1 MARKLPVFQRVVG
14 EDALFAAIYGTI
26 SSSLYFALGLVALY
40 ALGLT
45 PIVLPVVGL
54 LVLLAAGAYAEGAA
68 ATGGGSPL
76 IVRRA
81 FGDAAGFLVGWAI
94 LLDLLVVA
102 LLSALFVPRYAEA
115 ALGNIGEMSGRS
127 AELIGVGVIA
137 ALGVGRI
144 LPQFSR
150 VDLVRPLALVDM
162 LAQFTLA
169 ILGLAALGR
178 IDVLTSSVDLGVAP
192 TWTSLGY
199 ALPIALVAF
208 TGIEIVAGLLQEAAT
223 PTRPLRRIT
232 IGAIAATV
240 LAYAVIAAAAL
251 ALLPVHRD
259 PGAPY
264 GYASDLSTVWG
275 SAPLAGAAQAIGAQ
289 AFGSSAGDVV
299 RVLVSISAIGV
310 LVASAAIALG
320 AALRTLR
327 ALAAM
332 GGLPPPLMRRSR
344 RCSVEP
350 YAMSLLIVL
359 SGALML
365 AVSLL
370 GREVDALAS
379 VYSFGILLA
388 FMLVFAAVVA
398 LRVREPSL
406 PRVVRVG
413 GTVHFGSSDIPVF
426 ALLGLAM
433 SWALWVLGLGTHRA
447 GRILPPAWLACGL
460 LLFVVMRRVQGKPLL
475 ERFDVVA
482 PPPPEV
488 IDLRFGT
495 IVVPLKA
502 CGPIEEEM
510 LAIAC
515 KLAQEQE
522 GERVL
527 GVNVIEVPL
536 SLPLDAPIPGADQCA
551 VELLQLTAMFSR
563 DYGVPVEFLSVRSR
577 AISGEVA
584 RIAKERDAGLI
595 LVGAVPHIGSMAGRA
610 QVFSETIENLLR
622 RAHCRVILT
631 SFPPGTASVATA
643 EDAEDA
649 ESAVRI
655 PPGPAPVA

>member
-1 MARKLPVFQRVVG
+1 MARKLPVLQRVVG

-26 SSSLYFALGLVALY
+26 SSSLYFALGIVALY

-45 PIVLPVVGL
+45 PIVLPVIGL
-54 LVLLAAGAYAEGAA
+54 LVLLAAGAYAEAA
-68 ATGGGSPL
+68 SSTGGGSPL

-81 FGDAAGFLVGWAI
+81 FGDAAGFLVGWAV

-115 ALGNIGEMSGRS
+115 ALGDIGQMSGRS
-127 AELIGVGVIA
+127 AEVIGVGVIA
-137 ALGVGRI
+137 VLGLARL
-144 LPQFSR
+144 LPQLSR
-150 VDLVRPLALVDM
+150 MDLVRPLALVDM

-169 ILGLAALGR
+169 ILGLTALGH
-178 IDVLTSSVDLGVAP
+178 IDVLTSSVNLGAAP

-208 TGIEIVAGLLQEAAT
+208 TGLEIVAGLLQEAAN
-223 PTRPLRRIT
+223 PARPLRRIT

-240 LAYAVIAAAAL
+240 LAYAVIAASAL
-251 ALLPVHRD
+251 ALLPVHRVAA
-259 PGAPY
+259 APS
-264 GYASDLSTVWG
+264 GYASDLSTIWG
-275 SAPLAGAAQAIGAQ
+275 TAPLAGAAQAIGAQ
-289 AFGSSAGDVV
+289 AFGSGAGDVV

-310 LVASAAIALG
+310 LVTSAAIALG

-344 RCSVEP
+344 RCGVEP
-350 YAMSLLIVL
+350 WAVLLLVML

-379 VYSFGILLA
+379 VYSFGILIA
-388 FMLVFAAVVA
+388 FMLVFASVVA
-398 LRVREPSL
+398 LRVREPSM
-406 PRVVRVG
+406 PRVVRMG
-413 GTVHFGSSDIPVF
+413 GSVRFGSSSIPVL

-433 SWALWVLGLGTHRA
+433 SWALWVLDLGTHRA

-460 LLFVVMRRVQGKPLL
+460 LLFVIMRRAQGKPLL
-475 ERFDVVA
+475 ERFDAAA

-527 GVNVIEVPL
+527 GVNVVEVPL
-536 SLPLDAPIPGADQCA
+536 SLPLDAPIEGAEQCSM
-551 VELLQLTAMFSR
+551 ELLQLTAMFSR
-563 DYGVPVEFLSVRSR
+563 DYGVPVDFMPVRSR

-584 RIAKERDAGLI
+584 RIAREADAGLI
-595 LVGAVPHIGSMAGRA
+595 LVGAVPHIGALAGRA

-622 RAHCRVILT
+622 RAHCRVIVT

-643 EDAEDA
+643 EDVEP
-649 ESAVRI
+649 AVRI

>member
-1 MARKLPVFQRVVG
+1 MARKLPVLQRVVG

-26 SSSLYFALGLVALY
+26 SSSLYFALGIVALY

-45 PIVLPVVGL
+45 PIVLPVIGL
-54 LVLLAAGAYAEGAA
+54 LVLLAAGAYAEAA
-68 ATGGGSPL
+68 SSTGGGSPL

-81 FGDAAGFLVGWAI
+81 FGDAAGFLVGWAV

-115 ALGNIGEMSGRS
+115 ALGDIGQMSGRS
-127 AELIGVGVIA
+127 AEVIGVGVIA
-137 ALGVGRI
+137 VLGLGRL

-150 VDLVRPLALVDM
+150 MDLVRPLALVDM

-169 ILGLAALGR
+169 ILGLTALGH
-178 IDVLTSSVDLGVAP
+178 IDVLTSSVNLGAAP

-208 TGIEIVAGLLQEAAT
+208 TGLEIVAGLLQEAAN
-223 PTRPLRRIT
+223 PARPLRRIT

-240 LAYAVIAAAAL
+240 LAYAVIAASAL
-251 ALLPVHRD
+251 ALLPVHRVAA
-259 PGAPY
+259 APS
-264 GYASDLSTVWG
+264 GYASDLSTIWG
-275 SAPLAGAAQAIGAQ
+275 TAPLAGAAQAIGAQ
-289 AFGSSAGDVV
+289 AFGSGAGDVV

-310 LVASAAIALG
+310 LVTSAAIALG

-344 RCSVEP
+344 RCGVEP
-350 YAMSLLIVL
+350 WAVLLLVML

-379 VYSFGILLA
+379 VYSFGILIA
-388 FMLVFAAVVA
+388 FMLVFASVVA
-398 LRVREPSL
+398 LRVREPSM
-406 PRVVRVG
+406 PRVVRMG
-413 GTVHFGSSDIPVF
+413 GSVRFGSSSIPVL

-433 SWALWVLGLGTHRA
+433 SWALWVLDLGTHRA

-460 LLFVVMRRVQGKPLL
+460 LLFVIMRRAQGKPLL
-475 ERFDVVA
+475 ERFDAAA

-527 GVNVIEVPL
+527 GVNVVEVPL
-536 SLPLDAPIPGADQCA
+536 SLPLDAPIEGAEQCSM
-551 VELLQLTAMFSR
+551 ELLQLTAMFSR
-563 DYGVPVEFLSVRSR
+563 DYGVPVDFMPVRSR

-584 RIAKERDAGLI
+584 RIAREADAGLI
-595 LVGAVPHIGSMAGRA
+595 LVGAVPHIGALAGRA

-622 RAHCRVILT
+622 RAHCRVIVT

-643 EDAEDA
+643 EDVEPG
-649 ESAVRI
+649 VRI

>member
-1 MARKLPVFQRVVG
+1 MARKLPVIQRVVG

-26 SSSLYFALGLVALY
+26 SSSLYFALGVVALY

-54 LVLLAAGAYAEGAA
+54 LVLLAAGAYAEGAS

-81 FGDAAGFLVGWAI
+81 FGDLAGFIVGWAI
-94 LLDLLVVA
+94 LLDLLVVT

-115 ALGNIGEMSGRS
+115 AVGNIGQMSGRS

-137 ALGVGRI
+137 VLGLGRI
-144 LPQFSR
+144 LPQASR

-162 LAQFTLA
+162 LAQLTLA
-169 ILGLAALGR
+169 ILGLTAMGH
-178 IDVLTSSVDLGVAP
+178 IDVLTSSVDLGTAP

-208 TGIEIVAGLLQEAAT
+208 TGVEIVAGLLQEAAN
-223 PTRPLRRIT
+223 PARPLRRIT

-251 ALLPVHRD
+251 SLLPVHRA
-259 PGAPY
+259 PGTPS

-275 SAPLAGAAQAIGAQ
+275 TAPLAGAAQAIGAQ

-299 RVLVSISAIGV
+299 RVLVSVSAIGV

-327 ALAAM
+327 ALSAM
-332 GGLPPPLMRRSR
+332 GALPPPLMRRSR
-344 RCSVEP
+344 RCSAEP
-350 YAMSLLIVL
+350 WAMALLVVL

-370 GREVDALAS
+370 GTEVDALAS

-388 FMLVFAAVVA
+388 FMLVFASVIA

-406 PRVVRVG
+406 PRVVRMG
-413 GTVHFGSSDIPVF
+413 GNVRFGSSDIPVL

-433 SWALWVLGLGTHRA
+433 SWGLWVLDLGTHRA
-447 GRILPPAWLACGL
+447 GRILPPAWLACGV
-460 LLFVVMRRVQGKPLL
+460 LLFVIMRRVQGKPLL
-475 ERFDVVA
+475 ERFDAVA

-495 IVVPLKA
+495 IVVPVKQ

-527 GVNVIEVPL
+527 AVNVVEVPL
-536 SLPLDAPIPGADQCA
+536 SLPLDAPIPGADECA
-551 VELLQLTAMFSR
+551 MELLQLTASFSR
-563 DYGVPVEFLSVRSR
+563 DYGVPVEFMPARSR

-584 RIAKERDAGLI
+584 RIAREQDAGLI
-595 LVGAVPHIGSMAGRA
+595 LVGAVPHIGALAGRA

-622 RAHCRVILT
+622 RAHCRVIVT

-643 EDAEDA
+643 EDED
-649 ESAVRI
+649 AVRI

>member
-1 MARKLPVFQRVVG
+1 MARKLPVLQRVVG

-26 SSSLYFALGLVALY
+26 SSSLYFALGVVALY

-45 PIVLPVVGL
+45 PIVLPVIGL
-54 LVLLAAGAYAEGAA
+54 LVLLAAGAYAEAA
-68 ATGGGSPL
+68 SATGGGSPL

-115 ALGNIGEMSGRS
+115 ALGNIGQMSGRS

-137 ALGVGRI
+137 VLGLGRV

-150 VDLVRPLALVDM
+150 MDLVRPLALVDM
-162 LAQFTLA
+162 LAQLTLA
-169 ILGLAALGR
+169 ILGLTALGR
-178 IDVLTSSVDLGVAP
+178 VDVLTSSVNLGAAP

-208 TGIEIVAGLLQEAAT
+208 TGIEIVAGLLQEAPNPA
-223 PTRPLRRIT
+223 RPLRRIT

-240 LAYAVIAAAAL
+240 LAYAVIAASAL
-251 ALLPVHRD
+251 ALLPVHRA
-259 PGAPY
+259 PGTPS
-264 GYASDLSTVWG
+264 GYASDLSTIWG
-275 SAPLAGAAQAIGAQ
+275 TAPLAGAAQAIGAQ
-289 AFGSSAGDVV
+289 AFGAGAGDVV

-310 LVASAAIALG
+310 LVTSAAIALG

-327 ALAAM
+327 ALSAM

-344 RCSVEP
+344 RCGVEP
-350 YAMSLLIVL
+350 WAVLLLVL
-359 SGALML
+359 LTGALML

-370 GREVDALAS
+370 GSEVDALAS
-379 VYSFGILLA
+379 VYSFGILIA
-388 FMLVFAAVVA
+388 FMLVFASVVA
-398 LRVREPSL
+398 LRVREPSM
-406 PRVVRVG
+406 PRVVRMG
-413 GTVHFGSSDIPVF
+413 GSVRFGSSDIPVL

-433 SWALWVLGLGTHRA
+433 SWALWVLDLGTHRA

-460 LLFVVMRRVQGKPLL
+460 LLFVVMRRVQRKPLL
-475 ERFDVVA
+475 ERFDAVA

-495 IVVPLKA
+495 IVVPLKQ

-527 GVNVIEVPL
+527 GVNVVEVPL
-536 SLPLDAPIPGADQCA
+536 SLPLDAPIEGADQCSM
-551 VELLQLTAMFSR
+551 ELLQLSAMFSR
-563 DYGVPVEFLSVRSR
+563 DYGVPVDFMPVRSR

-584 RIAKERDAGLI
+584 RIAREADAGLI
-595 LVGAVPHIGSMAGRA
+595 LVGAVPHIGAHAGRA

-622 RAHCRVILT
+622 RAHCRVIVT

-643 EDAEDA
+643 EHAEAAA
-649 ESAVRI
+649 EVRI

>member
-1 MARKLPVFQRVVG
+1 MARKLPVLQRVVG

-26 SSSLYFALGLVALY
+26 SSSLYFALGVVALY

-45 PIVLPVVGL
+45 PIVLPVIGL
-54 LVLLAAGAYAEGAA
+54 LVLLAAGAYAEAA
-68 ATGGGSPL
+68 TATGGGSPL

-81 FGDAAGFLVGWAI
+81 FGDAAGFVVGWAI

-115 ALGNIGEMSGRS
+115 ALGNIGQMSGRS

-137 ALGVGRI
+137 VLGLGRL
-144 LPQFSR
+144 LPQLSR
-150 VDLVRPLALVDM
+150 MDLVRPLALVDM
-162 LAQFTLA
+162 LAQLTLA
-169 ILGLAALGR
+169 ILGLTALGR
-178 IDVLTSSVDLGVAP
+178 IDVLTSSVNLGAAP

-208 TGIEIVAGLLQEAAT
+208 TGLEIVAGLLQEAAN
-223 PTRPLRRIT
+223 PARPLRRIT

-240 LAYAVIAAAAL
+240 LAYAVIAASAL
-251 ALLPVHRD
+251 ALLPVHRAAGT
-259 PGAPY
+259 PS

-275 SAPLAGAAQAIGAQ
+275 TAPLAGAAQAIGSQ
-289 AFGSSAGDVV
+289 AFGSGAGDVV

-310 LVASAAIALG
+310 LVTSAAIALG

-344 RCSVEP
+344 RCNVEP
-350 YAMSLLIVL
+350 WAVSLLVVL

-379 VYSFGILLA
+379 VYSFGILIA
-388 FMLVFAAVVA
+388 FMLVFASVVA
-398 LRVREPSL
+398 LRVREPSM
-406 PRVVRVG
+406 PRVVRMG
-413 GTVHFGSSDIPVF
+413 GSVRFGSSDIPVL

-433 SWALWVLGLGTHRA
+433 SWALWVLDLGTHRA

-460 LLFVVMRRVQGKPLL
+460 LLFVAMRRTQGKPLR
-475 ERFDVVA
+475 ERFDA
-482 PPPPEV
+482 ATPPPPEV

-495 IVVPLKA
+495 IVVPLKQ

-515 KLAQEQE
+515 KLAQGQE

-527 GVNVIEVPL
+527 GVNVVEVPL
-536 SLPLDAPIPGADQCA
+536 SLPLDAPIEGADQCSM
-551 VELLQLTAMFSR
+551 ELLQLSAMFSR
-563 DYGVPVEFLSVRSR
+563 DYGVPVDFMPVRSR

-584 RIAKERDAGLI
+584 RIAREVDAGLI
-595 LVGAVPHIGSMAGRA
+595 LVGAVPHIGALAGRA

-622 RAHCRVILT
+622 RAHCRVIVT

-643 EDAEDA
+643 EEAEP
-649 ESAVRI
+649 EVRI

>member
-1 MARKLPVFQRVVG
+1 MARKLPALQRVVG

-26 SSSLYFALGLVALY
+26 SSSLYFALGVVALY

-45 PIVLPVVGL
+45 PIVLPIVGL
-54 LVLLAAGAYAEGAA
+54 LVLLAAGAYAEAA
-68 ATGGGSPL
+68 SSTGGGSPL

-81 FGDAAGFLVGWAI
+81 FGDAAGFVVGWAI

-115 ALGNIGEMSGRS
+115 ALGDIGQMSGRS
-127 AELIGVGVIA
+127 AELIGVGVIVV
-137 ALGVGRI
+137 LGLGRL

-150 VDLVRPLALVDM
+150 MDLVRPLALVDM
-162 LAQFTLA
+162 LAQLTLA
-169 ILGLAALGR
+169 ILGLTALGR
-178 IDVLTSSVDLGVAP
+178 IDVLTSSVDLGAAP

-208 TGIEIVAGLLQEAAT
+208 TGLEIVAGLLQEAAN
-223 PTRPLRRIT
+223 PTRPLRGIT

-251 ALLPVHRD
+251 ALLPVHAD
-259 PGAPY
+259 PAAPS
-264 GYASDLSTVWG
+264 GYASDLSTIWG
-275 SAPLAGAAQAIGAQ
+275 TAPLAGAAEAIGTQ
-289 AFGSSAGDVV
+289 AFGSGAGDVV

-310 LVASAAIALG
+310 LVTSAAIALG

-327 ALAAM
+327 ALSAM

-344 RCSVEP
+344 RSMVEP
-350 YAMSLLIVL
+350 WAVLLLLVL

-379 VYSFGILLA
+379 VYSFGILIA
-388 FMLVFAAVVA
+388 FMLVFASVVA

-406 PRVVRVG
+406 PRVVRMG
-413 GTVHFGSSDIPVF
+413 GSVRFGSSDIPTL

-433 SWALWVLGLGTHRA
+433 SWALWVLDLGTHRA
-447 GRILPPAWLACGL
+447 GRILPPVWLACGL
-460 LLFVVMRRVQGKPLL
+460 LLFIVMRRVQGKPLL
-475 ERFDVVA
+475 ERFDAAA
-482 PPPPEV
+482 PPPPDV

-495 IVVPLKA
+495 IVVPLKQ

-527 GVNVIEVPL
+527 GIYVVEVPL
-536 SLPLDAPIPGADQCA
+536 SLPLDAPIEGAERCST
-551 VELLQLTAMFSR
+551 ELLQLTAMFSR
-563 DYGVPVEFLSVRSR
+563 DYGVPVDFVPVRSR

-584 RIAKERDAGLI
+584 RVAREAHAGLI
-595 LVGAVPHIGSMAGRA
+595 LVGAVPHIGALAGRA

-622 RAHCRVILT
+622 RAHCRVIVT

-643 EDAEDA
+643 EDS
-649 ESAVRI
+649 ESEVRI

>member
-1 MARKLPVFQRVVG
+1 MARKLPVIQRVVG

-26 SSSLYFALGLVALY
+26 SSSLYFALGVVALY

-54 LVLLAAGAYAEGAA
+54 LVLLAAGAYAEGAS

-81 FGDAAGFLVGWAI
+81 FGDLAGFIVGWAI
-94 LLDLLVVA
+94 LLDLLVVT

-115 ALGNIGEMSGRS
+115 AVGNIGQMSGRS

-137 ALGVGRI
+137 VLGLGRI
-144 LPQFSR
+144 LPQASR

-162 LAQFTLA
+162 LAQLTLA
-169 ILGLAALGR
+169 ILGLTAMGH
-178 IDVLTSSVDLGVAP
+178 IDVLTSSVDLGTAP

-208 TGIEIVAGLLQEAAT
+208 TGVEIVAGLLQEAAN

-251 ALLPVHRD
+251 SLLPVHR
-259 PGAPY
+259 APRTPS

-275 SAPLAGAAQAIGAQ
+275 TAPLAGAAQAIGAQ

-299 RVLVSISAIGV
+299 RVLVSVSAIGV
-310 LVASAAIALG
+310 LVTSAAIALG

-327 ALAAM
+327 ALSAM
-332 GGLPPPLMRRSR
+332 GALPPPLMRRSR
-344 RCSVEP
+344 RCSAEP
-350 YAMSLLIVL
+350 WAMALLVLL

-370 GREVDALAS
+370 GSEVDALAS

-388 FMLVFAAVVA
+388 FMLVFASVIA

-406 PRVVRVG
+406 PRVVRMG
-413 GTVHFGSSDIPVF
+413 GSVHFGSSDIPVL

-433 SWALWVLGLGTHRA
+433 SWGLWVLDLGTHRA
-447 GRILPPAWLACGL
+447 GRILPPAWLACGVV
-460 LLFVVMRRVQGKPLL
+460 LFVVMRRLQGKPLL
-475 ERFDVVA
+475 ERFDAVA

-495 IVVPLKA
+495 IVVPVKQ

-527 GVNVIEVPL
+527 AVNVVEVPL
-536 SLPLDAPIPGADQCA
+536 SLPLDAPIPGANECA
-551 VELLQLTAMFSR
+551 MELLQLTASFSR
-563 DYGVPVEFLSVRSR
+563 DYGVPVEFMPVRSR

-584 RIAKERDAGLI
+584 RIAREQDAGLI
-595 LVGAVPHIGSMAGRA
+595 LVGAVPHIGALAGRA

-622 RAHCRVILT
+622 RAHCRVIVT

-643 EDAEDA
+643 EDED
-649 ESAVRI
+649 AVRI

>member
-1 MARKLPVFQRVVG
+1 MARKLPVLQRVVG

-26 SSSLYFALGLVALY
+26 SSSLYFALGIVALY

-45 PIVLPVVGL
+45 PIVLPVIGL
-54 LVLLAAGAYAEGAA
+54 LVLLAAGAYAEAA
-68 ATGGGSPL
+68 SSTGGGSPL

-81 FGDAAGFLVGWAI
+81 FGDAAGFLVGWAV

-115 ALGNIGEMSGRS
+115 ALGDIGQMSGRS
-127 AELIGVGVIA
+127 AEVIGVGVIA
-137 ALGVGRI
+137 VLGLARL
-144 LPQFSR
+144 LPQLSR
-150 VDLVRPLALVDM
+150 MDLVRPLALVDM

-169 ILGLAALGR
+169 ILGLTALGH
-178 IDVLTSSVDLGVAP
+178 IDVLTSSVNLGAAP

-208 TGIEIVAGLLQEAAT
+208 TGLEIVAGLLQEAAN
-223 PTRPLRRIT
+223 PARPLRRIT

-240 LAYAVIAAAAL
+240 LAYAVIAASAL
-251 ALLPVHRD
+251 ALLPVHRVA
-259 PGAPY
+259 GAPS
-264 GYASDLSTVWG
+264 GYASDLSTIWG
-275 SAPLAGAAQAIGAQ
+275 TAPLAGAAQAIGAQ
-289 AFGSSAGDVV
+289 AFGSGAGDVV

-310 LVASAAIALG
+310 LVTSAAIALG
-320 AALRTLR
+320 AGLRTLR

-344 RCSVEP
+344 RCMVEP
-350 YAMSLLIVL
+350 WAVLLLVVL

-379 VYSFGILLA
+379 VYSFGILIA
-388 FMLVFAAVVA
+388 FMLVFASVVA
-398 LRVREPSL
+398 LRVREPSM
-406 PRVVRVG
+406 PRVVRMG
-413 GTVHFGSSDIPVF
+413 GSVRFGSSSIPVL

-433 SWALWVLGLGTHRA
+433 SWALWVLDLGTHRA

-460 LLFVVMRRVQGKPLL
+460 LLFVIMRRAQGKPLL
-475 ERFDVVA
+475 ERFDAAA

-527 GVNVIEVPL
+527 GVNVVEVPL
-536 SLPLDAPIPGADQCA
+536 SLPLDAPIEGAEQCSM
-551 VELLQLTAMFSR
+551 ELLQLTAMFSR
-563 DYGVPVEFLSVRSR
+563 DYGVPVDFMPVRSR

-584 RIAKERDAGLI
+584 RIAREADAGLI
-595 LVGAVPHIGSMAGRA
+595 LVGAVPHIGALAGRA

-622 RAHCRVILT
+622 RAHCRVIVT

-643 EDAEDA
+643 EDAEP
-649 ESAVRI
+649 AVRI

>member
-1 MARKLPVFQRVVG
+1 MARKLPVLQRVVG

-26 SSSLYFALGLVALY
+26 SSSLYFALGVVALY

-54 LVLLAAGAYAEGAA
+54 LVLLAAGAYAEAA
-68 ATGGGSPL
+68 TATGGGSPL

-81 FGDAAGFLVGWAI
+81 FGDAAGFVVGWAI

-115 ALGNIGEMSGRS
+115 ALGHIGQMSGRS

-137 ALGVGRI
+137 VLGLGRL
-144 LPQFSR
+144 LPQLSR
-150 VDLVRPLALVDM
+150 MDLVRPLALVDM
-162 LAQFTLA
+162 LAQLTLA
-169 ILGLAALGR
+169 ILGLTALGR
-178 IDVLTSSVDLGVAP
+178 IDVLTSSVNLGAAP

-208 TGIEIVAGLLQEAAT
+208 TGVEIVAGLLQEAAN
-223 PTRPLRRIT
+223 PARPLRRIT

-240 LAYAVIAAAAL
+240 LAYAVIAASAL
-251 ALLPVHRD
+251 ALLPVHRAAGT
-259 PGAPY
+259 PS

-275 SAPLAGAAQAIGAQ
+275 TAPLAGAAQAIGSQ
-289 AFGSSAGDVV
+289 AFGSGAGDVV

-310 LVASAAIALG
+310 LVTSAAIALG

-344 RCSVEP
+344 RCNVEP
-350 YAMSLLIVL
+350 WAVSLLVVL

-379 VYSFGILLA
+379 VYSFGILIA
-388 FMLVFAAVVA
+388 FMLVFASVVA
-398 LRVREPSL
+398 LRVREPSM
-406 PRVVRVG
+406 PRVVRMG
-413 GTVHFGSSDIPVF
+413 GSVHFGSSDIPVL
-426 ALLGLAM
+426 ALVGLAM
-433 SWALWVLGLGTHRA
+433 SWALWVLDLGTHRA

-460 LLFVVMRRVQGKPLL
+460 LLFVAMRRTQGKPLL
-475 ERFDVVA
+475 ERFDA
-482 PPPPEV
+482 ATPPPPEV

-495 IVVPLKA
+495 IVVPLKQ

-527 GVNVIEVPL
+527 GVNVVEVPL
-536 SLPLDAPIPGADQCA
+536 SLPLDAPIEGADQCSM
-551 VELLQLTAMFSR
+551 ELLQLSAMFSR
-563 DYGVPVEFLSVRSR
+563 DYGVPVDFMPVRSR

-584 RIAKERDAGLI
+584 RIAREVDAGLI
-595 LVGAVPHIGSMAGRA
+595 LVGAVPHIGALAGRA

-622 RAHCRVILT
+622 RAHCRVIVT
-631 SFPPGTASVATA
+631 SFPPGTASVATTEEA
-643 EDAEDA
+643 EPE
-649 ESAVRI
+649 VRI

>member
-26 SSSLYFALGLVALY
+26 SSSLYFALGVVALY

-54 LVLLAAGAYAEGAA
+54 LVLLAAGAYAEGAS
-68 ATGGGSPL
+68 ATGGGSPV

-81 FGDAAGFLVGWAI
+81 FGDVAAFLVGWAI
-94 LLDLLVVA
+94 LLDLLVVT

-115 ALGNIGEMSGRS
+115 ALGEIGQMSGRA
-127 AELIGVGVIA
+127 AELIAVGVIA
-137 ALGVGRI
+137 ALGLGR
-144 LPQFSR
+144 LVPRVAR

-162 LAQFTLA
+162 LAQLTLA
-169 ILGLAALGR
+169 VLGLTAFGQ

-208 TGIEIVAGLLQEAAT
+208 TGVEIVAGLLQEAAN
-223 PTRPLRRIT
+223 PARPLRRVT

-240 LAYAVIAAAAL
+240 LAYSVIAAAAL
-251 ALLPVHRD
+251 ALLPVHRA
-259 PGAPY
+259 PGTPS
-264 GYASDLSTVWG
+264 GYASDLSTIW
-275 SAPLAGAAQAIGAQ
+275 STAPLAGAAEAIGSQ

-299 RVLVSISAIGV
+299 RVLVSVSAIGV

-344 RCSVEP
+344 RFAVEP
-350 YAMSLLIVL
+350 WAMALLVAL
-359 SGALML
+359 SGLLML

-370 GREVDALAS
+370 GVEVDALAS

-388 FMLVFAAVVA
+388 FMCVFASVVV

-406 PRVVRVG
+406 PRVVRMGANVR
-413 GTVHFGSSDIPVF
+413 FGSSDIPVL

-433 SWALWVLGLGTHRA
+433 SWALWVLDLGTHRA

-460 LLFVVMRRVQGKPLL
+460 VLFVAMRRVQGKPLL
-475 ERFDVVA
+475 ERFDAVA

-495 IVVPLKA
+495 IVVPLKQ

-527 GVNVIEVPL
+527 GINVVEVPL
-536 SLPLDAPIPGADQCA
+536 SLPLDAEIEGADQCA
-551 VELLQLTAMFSR
+551 MELLQLSAQFSR
-563 DYGVPVEFLSVRSR
+563 DYGVPVEFMHLRGR

-584 RIAKERDAGLI
+584 RMAREVDAGLI
-595 LVGAVPHIGSMAGRA
+595 LVGAVPHIGAMAGRA

-622 RAHCRVILT
+622 RAHCRVIVT

-643 EDAEDA
+643 EDADG
-649 ESAVRI
+649 SVRI

>member
-1 MARKLPVFQRVVG
+1 MARKLPVLQKVVG

-26 SSSLYFALGLVALY
+26 SSSLYFALGVVALY

-54 LVLLAAGAYAEGAA
+54 LVLLAAGAYAEAA
-68 ATGGGSPL
+68 TLTGGGSPL

-81 FGDAAGFLVGWAI
+81 FGDIAGFVVGWAV

-115 ALGNIGEMSGRS
+115 ALGHIGQMSGRS

-137 ALGVGRI
+137 LLGLAKL
-144 LPQFSR
+144 LPQLSR
-150 VDLVRPLALVDM
+150 MDLVRPLALVDM
-162 LAQFTLA
+162 LAQLTLA

-178 IDVLTSSVDLGVAP
+178 IDVLTRSVDLGVAP

-208 TGIEIVAGLLQEAAT
+208 TGIEVVAGLLQEAAD

-232 IGAIAATV
+232 IGAVAATV

-251 ALLPVHRD
+251 ALLPVHRAAGT
-259 PGAPY
+259 PS

-275 SAPLAGAAQAIGAQ
+275 TAPLAGAAEAIGRQ
-289 AFGSSAGDVV
+289 AFGASAGDIV
-299 RVLVSISAIGV
+299 RVIVSVSAIGV
-310 LVASAAIALG
+310 LLTSAGVALG

-344 RCSVEP
+344 RCGVEP
-350 YAMSLLIVL
+350 AAVGMLIVL

-388 FMLVFAAVVA
+388 FMLVFAAVIA
-398 LRVREPSL
+398 LRVREPAA
-406 PRVVRVG
+406 PRTVRMGV
-413 GTVHFGSSDIPVF
+413 TFRFGNSEIPVL
-426 ALLGLAM
+426 AVLGLAM
-433 SWALWVLGLGTHRA
+433 SWALWVLDLGTHRA
-447 GRILPPAWLACGL
+447 GRILPPAWLAVGL
-460 LLFVVMRRVQGKPLL
+460 ALFVVMRRTQGKRLL
-475 ERFDVVA
+475 QRFDVAA

-527 GVNVIEVPL
+527 GVNVVEVPL
-536 SLPLDAPIPGADQCA
+536 SLPLDAPIEGADQCSM
-551 VELLQLTAMFSR
+551 ELLQLTAMFSR
-563 DYGVPVEFLSVRSR
+563 DYGVPVDFMPLRSR

-584 RIAKERDAGLI
+584 RVAREVDAGLI
-595 LVGAVPHIGSMAGRA
+595 LVGAVPHIGAHAGRA

-631 SFPPGTASVATA
+631 SFPPGTASVATP
-643 EDAEDA
+643 EDAEP
-649 ESAVRI
+649 EVRI

>member
-1 MARKLPVFQRVVG
+1 MARKLPVIQRVVG

-26 SSSLYFALGLVALY
+26 SSSLYFALGVVALY

-54 LVLLAAGAYAEGAA
+54 LVLLAAGAYAEGAS

-81 FGDAAGFLVGWAI
+81 FGDLAGFIVGWAI
-94 LLDLLVVA
+94 LLDLLVVT

-115 ALGNIGEMSGRS
+115 AVGNIGQMSGRS

-137 ALGVGRI
+137 VLGLGRI
-144 LPQFSR
+144 LPQASR

-162 LAQFTLA
+162 LAQLTLA
-169 ILGLAALGR
+169 ILGLTAMGH
-178 IDVLTSSVDLGVAP
+178 IDVLTSSVDLGTAP

-208 TGIEIVAGLLQEAAT
+208 TGVEIVAGLLQEAAN
-223 PTRPLRRIT
+223 PARPLRRIT

-251 ALLPVHRD
+251 SLLPVHR
-259 PGAPY
+259 APRTPS

-275 SAPLAGAAQAIGAQ
+275 TAPLAGAAQAIGAQ

-299 RVLVSISAIGV
+299 RVLVSVSAIGV

-327 ALAAM
+327 ALSAM
-332 GGLPPPLMRRSR
+332 GALPPPLMRRSR
-344 RCSVEP
+344 RCSAEP
-350 YAMSLLIVL
+350 WAMALLVVL

-370 GREVDALAS
+370 GSEVDALAS
-379 VYSFGILLA
+379 VYSFGILIA
-388 FMLVFAAVVA
+388 FMLVFASVIL

-406 PRVVRVG
+406 PRVVRMG
-413 GTVHFGSSDIPVF
+413 GSVRFGSSDIPVL

-433 SWALWVLGLGTHRA
+433 SWGLWVLDLGTHRA
-447 GRILPPAWLACGL
+447 GRILPPAWLACGVV
-460 LLFVVMRRVQGKPLL
+460 LFVVMRRLQGKPLL
-475 ERFDVVA
+475 ERFDAVA

-495 IVVPLKA
+495 IVVPVKQ

-527 GVNVIEVPL
+527 AVNVVEVPL
-536 SLPLDAPIPGADQCA
+536 SLPLDAPIPGADECA
-551 VELLQLTAMFSR
+551 MELLQLTASFSR
-563 DYGVPVEFLSVRSR
+563 DYGVPVEFMAARSR

-584 RIAKERDAGLI
+584 RIAREQDAGLI
-595 LVGAVPHIGSMAGRA
+595 LVGAVPHIGALAGRA

-622 RAHCRVILT
+622 RAHCRVIVT

-643 EDAEDA
+643 EDED
-649 ESAVRI
+649 AVRI

>member
-1 MARKLPVFQRVVG
+1 MARKLPVLQRVVG

-26 SSSLYFALGLVALY
+26 SSSLYFALGIVALY

-45 PIVLPVVGL
+45 PIVLPVIGL
-54 LVLLAAGAYAEGAA
+54 LVLLAAGAYAEAA
-68 ATGGGSPL
+68 SSTGGGSPL

-81 FGDAAGFLVGWAI
+81 FGDAAGFLVGWAV

-115 ALGNIGEMSGRS
+115 ALGDIGQMSGRS
-127 AELIGVGVIA
+127 AEVIGVGVIA
-137 ALGVGRI
+137 VLGLARL
-144 LPQFSR
+144 LPQLSR
-150 VDLVRPLALVDM
+150 MDLVRPLALVDM

-169 ILGLAALGR
+169 ILGLTALGH
-178 IDVLTSSVDLGVAP
+178 IDVLTSSVNLGAAP

-208 TGIEIVAGLLQEAAT
+208 TGLEIVAGLLQEAAN
-223 PTRPLRRIT
+223 PARPLRRIT

-240 LAYAVIAAAAL
+240 LAYAVIAASAL
-251 ALLPVHRD
+251 ALLPVHRVAA
-259 PGAPY
+259 APS
-264 GYASDLSTVWG
+264 GYASDLSTIWG
-275 SAPLAGAAQAIGAQ
+275 TAPLAGAAQAIGAQ
-289 AFGSSAGDVV
+289 AFGSGAGDVV

-310 LVASAAIALG
+310 LVTSAAIALG

-344 RCSVEP
+344 RCGVEP
-350 YAMSLLIVL
+350 WAVLLLVML

-379 VYSFGILLA
+379 VYSFGILIA
-388 FMLVFAAVVA
+388 FMLVFASVVA
-398 LRVREPSL
+398 LRVREPSM
-406 PRVVRVG
+406 PRVVRMG
-413 GTVHFGSSDIPVF
+413 GSVRFGSSSIPVL

-433 SWALWVLGLGTHRA
+433 SWALWVLDLGTHRA

-460 LLFVVMRRVQGKPLL
+460 LLFVIMRRAQGKPLL
-475 ERFDVVA
+475 ERFDAAA

-527 GVNVIEVPL
+527 GVNVVEVPL
-536 SLPLDAPIPGADQCA
+536 SLRLDAPIEGAEQCSM
-551 VELLQLTAMFSR
+551 ELLQLTAMFSR
-563 DYGVPVEFLSVRSR
+563 DYGVPVDFMPVRSR

-584 RIAKERDAGLI
+584 RIAREADAGLI
-595 LVGAVPHIGSMAGRA
+595 LVGAVPHIGALAGRA

-622 RAHCRVILT
+622 RAHCRVIVT

-643 EDAEDA
+643 EDVEPG
-649 ESAVRI
+649 VRI

>member
-1 MARKLPVFQRVVG
+1 MARKLPVIQKVVG

-26 SSSLYFALGLVALY
+26 SSSLYFALGVVALY

-54 LVLLAAGAYAEGAA
+54 LVLLAAGAYAEAA
-68 ATGGGSPL
+68 SATGGGSPL

-81 FGDAAGFLVGWAI
+81 FGDAAGFIVGWAI
-94 LLDLLVVA
+94 LLDLLVVT

-115 ALGNIGEMSGRS
+115 ALGNIGQMSGRS

-137 ALGVGRI
+137 VLGLGRI
-144 LPQFSR
+144 LPQSSR

-162 LAQFTLA
+162 LAQLTLA
-169 ILGLAALGR
+169 ILGLTALGH

-240 LAYAVIAAAAL
+240 LAYAVIAASAL
-251 ALLPVHRD
+251 ALLPVHRAAGT
-259 PGAPY
+259 PS

-275 SAPLAGAAQAIGAQ
+275 TAPLAGAAQAIGAQ

-299 RVLVSISAIGV
+299 RVLVSVSAIGV
-310 LVASAAIALG
+310 LVTSAAIALG

-327 ALAAM
+327 ALSAM

-350 YAMSLLIVL
+350 WAMALLVVL
-359 SGALML
+359 SCVLML

-370 GREVDALAS
+370 GSEVDALAS

-388 FMLVFAAVVA
+388 FMLVFASVVA

-406 PRVVRVG
+406 PRVVRMG
-413 GTVHFGSSDIPVF
+413 GTVHFGSSDIPV
-426 ALLGLAM
+426 LPLVGLAM
-433 SWALWVLGLGTHRA
+433 SWALWVLDLGTHRA

-460 LLFVVMRRVQGKPLL
+460 LLFVVMRRMQGKPLL
-475 ERFDVVA
+475 ERFDAVA

-488 IDLRFGT
+488 IDMRFGT
-495 IVVPLKA
+495 IVVPVKQ

-522 GERVL
+522 GERVVA
-527 GVNVIEVPL
+527 VNVVEVPL
-536 SLPLDAPIPGADQCA
+536 SLPLDAPIPGANECA
-551 VELLQLTAMFSR
+551 MELLQLTAMFSR
-563 DYGVPVEFLSVRSR
+563 DYGVPVDFMPVRSR

-584 RIAKERDAGLI
+584 RIARELDAGLI
-595 LVGAVPHIGSMAGRA
+595 LVGAVPHIGALAGRA

-622 RAHCRVILT
+622 RAHCRVIVT

-643 EDAEDA
+643 EDSDE
-649 ESAVRI
+649 VRI

>member
-1 MARKLPVFQRVVG
+1 MARKLPVLQRVVG

-26 SSSLYFALGLVALY
+26 SSSLYFALGIVALY

-45 PIVLPVVGL
+45 PIVLPVIGL
-54 LVLLAAGAYAEGAA
+54 LVLLAAGAYAEAA
-68 ATGGGSPL
+68 SSTGGGSPL

-81 FGDAAGFLVGWAI
+81 FGDAAGFLVGWAV

-115 ALGNIGEMSGRS
+115 ALGDIGQMSGRS
-127 AELIGVGVIA
+127 AEVIGVGVIA
-137 ALGVGRI
+137 VLGLARL
-144 LPQFSR
+144 LPQLSR
-150 VDLVRPLALVDM
+150 MDLVRPLALVDM

-169 ILGLAALGR
+169 ILGLTALGH
-178 IDVLTSSVDLGVAP
+178 IDVLTSSVNLGAAP

-208 TGIEIVAGLLQEAAT
+208 TGLEIVAGLLQEAAN
-223 PTRPLRRIT
+223 PARPLRRIT

-240 LAYAVIAAAAL
+240 LAYAVIAASAL
-251 ALLPVHRD
+251 ALLPVHRVAA
-259 PGAPY
+259 APS
-264 GYASDLSTVWG
+264 GYASDLSTIWG
-275 SAPLAGAAQAIGAQ
+275 TAPLAGAAQAIGAQ
-289 AFGSSAGDVV
+289 AFGSGAGDVV

-310 LVASAAIALG
+310 LVTSAAIALG

-344 RCSVEP
+344 RCMVEP
-350 YAMSLLIVL
+350 WAVLLLVVL

-379 VYSFGILLA
+379 VYSFGILIA
-388 FMLVFAAVVA
+388 FMLVFASVVA
-398 LRVREPSL
+398 LRVREPSM
-406 PRVVRVG
+406 PRVVRMG
-413 GTVHFGSSDIPVF
+413 GSVRFGSSSIPVL

-433 SWALWVLGLGTHRA
+433 SWALWVLDLGTHRA

-460 LLFVVMRRVQGKPLL
+460 LLFVIMRRAQGKPLL
-475 ERFDVVA
+475 ERFDAAA

-527 GVNVIEVPL
+527 GVNVVEVPL
-536 SLPLDAPIPGADQCA
+536 SLPLDAPIEGAEQCSM
-551 VELLQLTAMFSR
+551 ELLQLTAMFSR
-563 DYGVPVEFLSVRSR
+563 DYGVPVDFMPVRSR

-584 RIAKERDAGLI
+584 RIAREADAGLI
-595 LVGAVPHIGSMAGRA
+595 LVGAVPHIGALAGRA

-622 RAHCRVILT
+622 RAHCRVIVT

-643 EDAEDA
+643 EDVEP
-649 ESAVRI
+649 AVRI

>member
-1 MARKLPVFQRVVG
+1 MARKLPVLQRVVG

-26 SSSLYFALGLVALY
+26 SSSLYFALGVVALY

-54 LVLLAAGAYAEGAA
+54 LVLLAAAAYAEAA
-68 ATGGGSPL
+68 SATGGGSPL

-115 ALGNIGEMSGRS
+115 ALGDIGKMSGRS
-127 AELIGVGVIA
+127 AELIAVGVIA
-137 ALGVGRI
+137 ALALGR
-144 LPQFSR
+144 LVPQFSR
-150 VDLVRPLALVDM
+150 MDLVRPLALVDM
-162 LAQFTLA
+162 LAQLTLA
-169 ILGLAALGR
+169 ILGLTAIGHV
-178 IDVLTSSVDLGVAP
+178 DVLTKSVDLGVAP
-192 TWTSLGY
+192 TWTSIGY

-208 TGIEIVAGLLQEAAT
+208 TGIEIVAGLLQEAAN
-223 PTRPLRRIT
+223 PARPLRRIT

-251 ALLPVHRD
+251 ALLPVHRA
-259 PGAPY
+259 PGTPS
-264 GYASDLSTVWG
+264 GYASDLSTIWG
-275 SAPLAGAAQAIGAQ
+275 TAPLAGAAQAIGDQ
-289 AFGSSAGDVV
+289 AFGGSAGDVV

-310 LVASAAIALG
+310 LVTSAAIALG

-344 RCSVEP
+344 RCGVEP
-350 YAMSLLIVL
+350 AAVVLLIVL

-379 VYSFGILLA
+379 VYSFGILIA

-406 PRVVRVG
+406 PRVVRMG
-413 GTVHFGSSDIPVF
+413 GSMRFGASDIPVL
-426 ALLGLAM
+426 ALVGLAM
-433 SWALWVLGLGTHRA
+433 SWALWVLDLGTHRA

-460 LLFVVMRRVQGKPLL
+460 ALFVVMRRVQKKPLL
-475 ERFDVVA
+475 ERFDAAA

-495 IVVPLKA
+495 IVVPLKQ

-527 GVNVIEVPL
+527 GVNVVEVPL
-536 SLPLDAPIPGADQCA
+536 ALPLDAPIAGANECSM
-551 VELLQLTAMFSR
+551 ELMQLSLMFSK
-563 DYGVPVEFLSVRSR
+563 DYGVPVDFMPVRSR

-584 RIAKERDAGLI
+584 RIAREVDAGLI
-595 LVGAVPHIGSMAGRA
+595 LVGAVPHIGENAGRA

-622 RAHCRVILT
+622 RAHCRVIVT

-643 EDAEDA
+643 EDARPA
-649 ESAVRI
+649 THI
-655 PPGPAPVA
+655 PPGPAPVS